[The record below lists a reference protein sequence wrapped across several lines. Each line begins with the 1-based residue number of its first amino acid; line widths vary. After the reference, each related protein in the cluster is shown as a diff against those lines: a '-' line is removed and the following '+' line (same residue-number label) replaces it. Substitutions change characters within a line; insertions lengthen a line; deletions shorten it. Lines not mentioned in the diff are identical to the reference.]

1 VGRAT
6 VTGSNHGKADHGIQ
20 EQGSW
25 RHPFSRPFHSSRRK
39 KGSWRDRWTDVCLST
54 RFETAVFFRQQGCW
68 DEMQE
73 NNVDSDDFI
82 IKIVEQHDCQHT
94 GSDRRSS
101 ELGRYEVDKIVL
113 DQLSSS
119 ALYAEQLIFSSR
131 RASSVLSKQM

>member
-1 VGRAT
+1 MATPVLPTVSLFPSEERVLEGQMDGRMS
-6 VTGSNHGKADHGIQ
+6 VN
-20 EQGSW
+20 
-25 RHPFSRPFHSSRRK
+25 
-39 KGSWRDRWTDVCLST
+39 

-73 NNVDSDDFI
+73 NNVDSDNFI